1 MVLKG
6 GDKGFGIPLNAPLY
20 PSSTTATRIDYSRV
34 KVAMALTNIEPRSVE
49 PLLPE
54 GVDLAFEMAAFW
66 VGDYG
71 ISTVGV
77 YREVLI
83 ALPVRTE
90 GIELAYYIPYIYVT
104 NDAAMAAGREL
115 AGAPKKL
122 GDIRFVIND
131 YGLVIGTLDRGG
143 ELMRIEIAISNRLGL
158 EQLDTFK
165 ALMPRKDN
173 TVTLPLLSIRTLP
186 PLPDGT
192 PGIAQLIQWYAKF
205 TFMPRENPQ
214 IWSGETRVKLG
225 GTPFDPL
232 DDIKVNGVIAGFYI
246 EGDMELGIIRSIR
259 EWKLTWK

>member
-6 GDKGFGIPLNAPLY
+6 GERGFGIPLNAPLY
-20 PSSTTATRIDYSRV
+20 PSSTAATRISYSKVRV
-34 KVAMALTNIEPRSVE
+34 ALVLANVDPKSVD

-54 GVDLAFEMAAFW
+54 GVDLALEMAAFW

-71 ISTVGV
+71 LSTVGV
-77 YREVLI
+77 YREALI
-83 ALPVRTE
+83 ALPVKTE
-90 GIELAYYIPYIYVT
+90 GVELAYYIPYIYVT

-122 GDIRFVIND
+122 GDIKLVIND

-143 ELMRIEIAISNRLGL
+143 ELMRVEVAISNRLGL

-165 ALMPRKDN
+165 ALMPRTDN

-205 TFMPRENPQ
+205 TFTPRESPQ
-214 IWSGETRVKLG
+214 IWTGEARVKLG

-232 DDIKVNGVIAGFYI
+232 DDIKVTGVIAGFYI
-246 EGDMELGIIRSIR
+246 EGDMELGITKRVK
-259 EWKLTWK
+259 EWKLTWG

>member
-20 PSSTTATRIDYSRV
+20 PRSSTISYSKVRVALVLANIDP
-34 KVAMALTNIEPRSVE
+34 KSVD

-54 GVDLAFEMAAFW
+54 GVDLALEMAAFW

-71 ISTVGV
+71 LSTVGI
-77 YREVLI
+77 YREALI
-83 ALPVRTE
+83 ALPVKTE

-122 GDIRFVIND
+122 ADIKLVVND
-131 YGLVIGTLDRGG
+131 YGLAIGTLDRGG
-143 ELMRIEIAISNRLGL
+143 ELMRVEVALSSRLGL
-158 EQLDTFK
+158 EQLDAFK
-165 ALMPRKDN
+165 ALMPRTDN
-173 TVTLPLLSIRTLP
+173 VVTFPLLSLRTLP

-205 TFMPRENPQ
+205 TFTPRESPQ
-214 IWSGETRVKLG
+214 IWTGDARVKLS

-232 DDIKVNGVIAGFYI
+232 DDIKVTNVIAGFYI
-246 EGDMELGIIRSIR
+246 EGDMELGITRKVK
-259 EWKLTWK
+259 EWRLSWS